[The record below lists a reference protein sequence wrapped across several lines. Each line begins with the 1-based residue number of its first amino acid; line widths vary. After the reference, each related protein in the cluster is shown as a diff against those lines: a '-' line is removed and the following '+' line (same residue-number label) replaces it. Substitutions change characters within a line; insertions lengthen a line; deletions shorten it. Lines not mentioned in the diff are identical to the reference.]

1 MMFSMPC
8 QVADVMATNWPQAT
22 SATSLAEVAQ
32 MLTTTQA
39 SVVVIVEP
47 TADGAPRPVGLVSQT
62 EMMAGCGQPN
72 WADIPAR
79 AVMTPAG
86 AVSSTAPLLELYTL
100 LLGPPQRSALVVVN
114 HLGAMVGLV
123 TPDLFLRCLNP
134 AVEVADDACG
144 VAQRSLQLQ
153 RDYNHLI
160 TAIISRFVDISPTD
174 LDTEIEHTLALVGT
188 ITQVNTSYLVHHHL
202 DQHTSSLTHEW
213 CSEGYPPQR
222 DLAQNL
228 PAETLCPW
236 SYGQLI
242 EEKMVFVPDVAALP
256 RAAAVDQAL
265 WQQQQLGSL
274 LILPLVYRGQVTGA
288 IGIASRRAV
297 PTWPATTVQLL
308 QVIGQMIVAA
318 QHRIRNEQQLQ
329 ENEERLRLA
338 LSATNQGWYDI
349 NLQTWEAV
357 TSAGYA
363 AMLGYDPHPR
373 REDNSDWMER
383 LHPEDRDRVLGA
395 FNRYLAGQQPDY
407 RMEFRQRT
415 RTGSWKWV
423 LSVGKI
429 VAWDEAGTP
438 LRMLGTHTDIDDR
451 KQAELALQAS
461 EARFRAFMENSPMTA
476 WITDPVTNRV
486 EYANQSWRNSY
497 ALLASDIVGRDL
509 SDLFPPEIATVYQHH
524 NRQVMESK
532 QALETA
538 EPGLRPDGSP
548 GEFLTFKFPL
558 PQPDGRTFV
567 GGVAIDITERQR
579 AEQRLGLQSAILNR
593 IACSEPL
600 RHILEALVR
609 AVEVQLPNSRC
620 SILLCGGD
628 GKLHQG
634 VAPHLPEAY
643 NQAIEGTAI
652 GEAMGSCGTAV
663 MRREPVIVEDI
674 ATDPLWADFRE
685 LALAHDL
692 RACWSVPVFASDGPV
707 LATFAVYY
715 HTPRAPFSDEIET
728 LQLAANLAKVAIEQD
743 RSTAALEQLNR
754 ELEDRVAQRTA
765 ALQQSRER
773 LREAQQV
780 AHVGSWEMDLASRA
794 ITWSTES
801 LSIFGLPDETH
812 PTPTE
817 LRHHHFSE
825 DSWHQLHQ
833 MIDQVLASGEPR
845 TLDIAI
851 RRVDGTTGYV
861 LMKAVPLTSA
871 VQTVAQTAP
880 RIFGIVMDISDR
892 HAMQEAL
899 RRSEERARATLMAM
913 PDLVF
918 RVNREGIYLDFMTS
932 PQTQNLV
939 DPQAAIGQPL
949 EYNLLPETPADHV
962 PRKYAALRQALATQ
976 TVQCY
981 EQQVWIDGK
990 PHYEEVRVAPCGNDE
1005 AVFFIRDISNRK
1017 QTELELTRSHDLREA
1032 IFNESADALFL
1043 VNTQTLLTL
1052 DCNQRAVELFEADSK
1067 ANLLNI
1073 QGHTLQVEPFQETDL
1088 QAATEAMLTQG
1099 FWSREIEYRTHKG
1112 KIFWGNLAAKPIT
1125 IAGQALNLVRITD
1138 ISDRK
1143 QAEAELHRT
1152 NQELARAT
1160 RLKDEFLANMSHEL
1174 RTPLNAILGMA
1185 EGLQDEVFGPLN
1197 PRQIKALNTI
1207 ERSGEHL
1214 LDLINDI
1221 LDLAKIESGQ
1231 ISLDYV
1237 PVSALYLCQSSLAF
1251 IKQQA
1256 IKKNIKINLSF
1267 PSDLPDLWVDERRI
1281 RQVLINLLN
1290 NAVKFTSPGGA
1301 ITLSVKPLASVE
1313 PPNNPR
1319 LHIAIEDTGIGI
1331 AAADMHKLFKPFV
1344 QIDSALNRQ
1353 YNGTGLG
1360 LALVKRIVELHGGQV
1375 GVTSQVGVGSC
1386 FSLNLPCAAYGFS
1399 RLQPP
1404 SWPESNR
1411 ETCSGDNT
1419 PAAGPVI
1426 LLAEDNEVNIYTI
1439 SSYLGAKGYRILL
1452 AKTGKIAVEM
1462 AKRHR
1467 PHLILMD
1474 IQMPE
1479 IDGIEAIRQIRA
1491 CPDLTTTPII
1501 ALTALAMPRDRERCL
1516 AAGANDY
1523 LSKPVKLKQLS
1534 TAIRRFLSHPRA
1546 EQSINQSVP

>member
-1 MMFSMPC
+1 M
-8 QVADVMATNWPQAT
+8 VWP
-22 SATSLAEVAQ
+22 S
-32 MLTTTQA
+32 
-39 SVVVIVEP
+39 
-47 TADGAPRPVGLVSQT
+47 DR
-62 EMMAGCGQPN
+62 
-72 WADIPAR
+72 
-79 AVMTPAG
+79 
-86 AVSSTAPLLELYTL
+86 
-100 LLGPPQRSALVVVN
+100 
-114 HLGAMVGLV
+114 
-123 TPDLFLRCLNP
+123 
-134 AVEVADDACG
+134 
-144 VAQRSLQLQ
+144 LQLQ

-160 TAIISRFVDISPTD
+160 TAIISRFVDISPAD

-188 ITQVNTSYLVHHHL
+188 ITQVDTSYLVHHHS

-213 CSEGYPPQR
+213 CCQGYPPQR

-242 EEKMVFVPDVAALP
+242 EEKMVYVPDVAALP
-256 RAAAVDQAL
+256 KAAAADQAL
-265 WQQQQLGSL
+265 WQQQGLGAL

-288 IGIASRRAV
+288 IGIASRQAV
-297 PTWPATTVQLL
+297 PTWPAKTIQLL
-308 QVIGQMIVAA
+308 QVMGQMIVAA

-357 TSAGYA
+357 VSAGYA

-373 REDNSDWMER
+373 REDNSDWIKR
-383 LHPEDRDRVLGA
+383 LHPEDQARVLQA
-395 FNRYLAGQQPDY
+395 FNHYLTGQQPDY
-407 RMEFRQRT
+407 RVEFRQRT
-415 RTGSWKWV
+415 QSGAWKWV

-429 VAWDEAGTP
+429 VAWDDTGQP

-451 KQAELALQAS
+451 KQAELALRAS

-476 WITDPVTNRV
+476 WITDPDTHRV
-486 EYANQSWRNSY
+486 EYANQSWLNSY
-497 ALLASDIVGRDL
+497 ALSTADIVGHAL
-509 SDLFPPEIATVYQHH
+509 SELFPPDIATVYQHH
-524 NRQVMESK
+524 NRQVVENNQS
-532 QALETA
+532 LEIA
-538 EPGLRPDGSP
+538 EPGLRPDGTP

-558 PQPDGRTFV
+558 LQPDGRTFV

-579 AEQRLGLQSAILNR
+579 AEQRLEFQSAILER

-600 RHILEALVR
+600 QDILDALIR
-609 AVEVQLPNSRC
+609 AAEGQLPNSRC
-620 SILLCGGD
+620 SILLCGSD

-643 NQAIEGTAI
+643 NQALEGTTI

-663 MRREPVIVEDI
+663 VRREPVVVEDI
-674 ATDPLWADFRE
+674 ATDPLWVNFRE
-685 LALAHDL
+685 LALAHHL

-715 HTPRAPFSDEIET
+715 NTPRAPFSYEIET
-728 LQLAANLAKVAIEQD
+728 LQLAAKLAKVAIEQD
-743 RSTAALEQLNR
+743 RATAALEQLNR

-765 ALQQSRER
+765 ALEQSRER

-780 AHVGSWEMDLASRA
+780 AHLGSWEMDLASRA

-812 PTPTE
+812 PTPAE
-817 LRHHHFSE
+817 LRRNHFSE
-825 DSWHQLHQ
+825 AAWDQLHQ
-833 MIDQVLASGEPR
+833 MIDQVLASDEPR
-845 TLDIAI
+845 TIDVAI
-851 RRVDGTTGYV
+851 RRVDGSLGYV

-871 VQTVAQTAP
+871 AQTSAQAT

-899 RRSEERARATLMAM
+899 QRSEERARATLMAM

-918 RVNREGIYLDFMTS
+918 RVNRDGRYLDFMTS

-949 EYNLLPETPADHV
+949 EYDLPPDTPADHV

-981 EQQVWIDGK
+981 EQQVWIQGEI
-990 PHYEEVRVAPCGNDE
+990 HYEEVRVAPCGNDE
-1005 AVFFIRDISNRK
+1005 AVFFIRDISDRK
-1017 QTELELTRSHDLREA
+1017 RTELELTRSRDLREV

-1043 VNTQTLLTL
+1043 VDTQTLLTL
-1052 DCNQRAVELFEADSK
+1052 DCNQRAVDLFEADSK
-1067 ANLLNI
+1067 ADLLNI
-1073 QGHTLQVEPFQETDL
+1073 QGNTLQVKPFTETEIH
-1088 QAATEAMLTQG
+1088 ALTDDMVAQG
-1099 FWSREIEYRTHKG
+1099 FWSREIEYRTQKG
-1112 KIFWGNLAAKPIT
+1112 KVFWGNIAANPIT

-1143 QAEAELHRT
+1143 QAEAELQRT

-1174 RTPLNAILGMA
+1174 RTPLNAILGMT
-1185 EGLQDEVFGPLN
+1185 EGLQDEVFGSLN

-1214 LDLINDI
+1214 LELINDI

-1231 ISLDYV
+1231 VSLDCV
-1237 PVSALYLCQSSLAF
+1237 PVSALYLCQSSLTF

-1256 IKKNIKINLSF
+1256 TKKNIKIELNF
-1267 PSDLPDLWVDERRI
+1267 PADLPDLLVDERRI

-1290 NAVKFTSPGGA
+1290 NAVKFTSPGGM
-1301 ITLSVKPLASVE
+1301 ITLSVEPILSVS
-1313 PPNNPR
+1313 PTDNPF

-1331 AAADMHKLFKPFV
+1331 ATADMHKLFKPFV

-1375 GVTSQVGVGSC
+1375 GVTSRVGVGSC
-1386 FSLNLPCAAYGFS
+1386 FTLDLPCAAYGFS

-1404 SWPESNR
+1404 SWTESNR
-1411 ETCSGDNT
+1411 ETYAGDHSPT
-1419 PAAGPVI
+1419 GPVI

-1439 SSYLGAKGYRILL
+1439 SSYLGAKGYQILL

-1462 AKRHR
+1462 AKIHQ
-1467 PHLILMD
+1467 PNLILMD

-1479 IDGIEAIRQIRA
+1479 VDGIEAIHQIRLD
-1491 CPDLTTTPII
+1491 PDLTKIPII
-1501 ALTALAMPRDRERCL
+1501 ALTALAMPKDRERCL

-1534 TAIRRFLSHPRA
+1534 TTIRRFLSQPLV
-1546 EQSINQSVP
+1546 EQPIN